1 MERFLLLI
9 SQNNMNKE
17 KTYYW
22 PAWFSRL
29 LPKTEQEKIKKIL
42 PKIQTTQILLW
53 DALNIYD
60 DFLDGEGKPE
70 ELPKANNYFRR
81 YLETYYQFNLT
92 PDYYHLFNQIL
103 NNLEKAN
110 LEETKEPKLKIE
122 NGLITIPKKLPD
134 WKRTESLSSKSLAL
148 SLSSVALLS
157 FLGYRTTDKKVR
169 ATVDFFKYALA
180 AKQLADDSCDWLED
194 LKNSHLTIAN
204 TPILKAAKRQNLRLD
219 FNHQPEILYLLFTQE
234 SSPIII
240 AEIERLCLIA
250 RKKIKKINDHSNNVL
265 LKNLILPLEKSCQKS
280 KKFIQSIFES

>member
-134 WKRTESLSSKSLAL
+134 WKRTNLYPLNL
-148 SLSSVALLS
+148 WPYRFPPWLYFP
-157 FLGYRTTDKKVR
+157 FLVIEPQTKK
-169 ATVDFFKYALA
+169 
-180 AKQLADDSCDWLED
+180 
-194 LKNSHLTIAN
+194 
-204 TPILKAAKRQNLRLD
+204 
-219 FNHQPEILYLLFTQE
+219 
-234 SSPIII
+234 
-240 AEIERLCLIA
+240 
-250 RKKIKKINDHSNNVL
+250 
-265 LKNLILPLEKSCQKS
+265 
-280 KKFIQSIFES
+280 